1 MFRDISRY
9 RLARIEI
16 NPLPEATVVLDQ
28 HLQGARVAQSGE
40 ERDQDIAVSHR
51 CGTGNSVADVGL
63 AVMQDA
69 ILLKYFGQQVVS
81 KQPPCVTR
89 RSMTRAPFF
98 ICWISSSAIT

>member
-1 MFRDISRY
+1 MLCDISRY

-51 CGTGNSVADVGL
+51 CGTGNPVADVGL

-69 ILLKYFGQQVVS
+69 ILLKYFGIVLPKAAGRLEATALRDSQVDDEG
-81 KQPPCVTR
+81 
-89 RSMTRAPFF
+89 ALFHLLD
-98 ICWISSSAIT
+98 